1 MTQAERIA
9 VAVQPVALAQAVA
22 MRYSPGALAPGVPCG
37 PSLAKAREKLIEAL
51 DEASPAICCCPD
63 FRRPVRTAAPVD
75 LLQHFVQKLIKASIS
90 LGSANCDLADAA
102 HRVSKAKGRLIS
114 FVSELAAGM
123 PEARQALR
131 KGLTP

>member
-1 MTQAERIA
+1 MVPSRSPDPDEARKKLVEAIA
-9 VAVQPVALAQAVA
+9 
-22 MRYSPGALAPGVPCG
+22 
-37 PSLAKAREKLIEAL
+37 
-51 DEASPAICCCPD
+51 EASPTICCCPD

-75 LLQHFVQKLIKASIS
+75 LLQHFVQELIKASIS
-90 LGSANCDLADAA
+90 LGSANRDLADAA

>member
-9 VAVQPVALAQAVA
+9 DAVQQIALAQAVA

-51 DEASPAICCCPD
+51 DEASPAICCPGL
-63 FRRPVRTAAPVD
+63 RRPVRTAAPVD
-75 LLQHFVQKLIKASIS
+75 LLQHFVQELIKASIS
-90 LGSANCDLADAA
+90 LGSANRDLADAA